1 MERPA
6 TAGLFVYEMLRGEQ
20 FAWKIL
26 ITIYIFTKDSNEG
39 YTEEPPRMGRRE
51 GSDSRWFPGATSN
64 HELVAIP
71 IPSGACMHLL
81 SLGISHHTAPVEVRE
96 RLSLSVDR
104 IKEALAR
111 IGPDAPPE
119 SCLELSEIAVV
130 STCNRLE
137 LYAVSSCGDFADLE
151 EFVRDTTGVAVEDFT
166 PYTIRRSGSDAVSHL
181 FRVAA
186 GLDSMVLGE
195 TQILGQ
201 VTSAYDTWR
210 DYGAMG
216 TVIAALFR
224 AAIHAGKRAHTE
236 TGISRNPG
244 SVSSV
249 AARLAADEIGYIEDA
264 RVVVIGAGE
273 MAELAVEALRHR
285 GAKNITVVN
294 RTKERATELAAKW
307 GAVALGFDKIDE
319 ALAAADIVITSTGA
333 PHVIVTPELVRE
345 ALADRSDQPLMF
357 IDIAVPRDVDP
368 AVREVEGARC
378 YDIDD
383 LEAKLQDSLAERRE
397 CVPAVETILDEE
409 TRAFMAYLSSLDIVP
424 TVMALRAKAEEIR
437 KTETA
442 KALRALSHLAEED
455 RARVEFLAQSVLNRF
470 LHEPTR
476 RLRAVAGQ
484 GKAVEY
490 AAAVRHIFD
499 LSPENKDAN

>member
-1 MERPA
+1 MEAINNYLYLYKSFHKGVYKEAASIAQSARTFRMTWQA
-6 TAGLFVYEMLRGEQ
+6 TTG
-20 FAWKIL
+20 
-26 ITIYIFTKDSNEG
+26 T
-39 YTEEPPRMGRRE
+39 GR
-51 GSDSRWFPGATSN
+51 DP
-64 HELVAIP
+64 H
-71 IPSGACMHLL
+71 PSGACMHLL

-96 RLSLSVDR
+96 RLSLSVEKT
-104 IKEALAR
+104 KETLAR
-111 IGPDAPPE
+111 IGPKASAE
-119 SCLELSEIAVV
+119 SCLELSEVAVV

-137 LYAVSSCGDFADLE
+137 VYAVSSCGDFGDLE
-151 EFVRDTTGVAVEDFT
+151 EFVKETTGVAAEEFA
-166 PYTIRRSGSDAVSHL
+166 PYSVRRSGREAVAHL

-210 DYGAMG
+210 EYGAMG
-216 TVIAALFR
+216 TVVAALFR

-249 AARLAADEIGYIEDA
+249 AARLAADRIGYIEEA

-294 RTKERATELAAKW
+294 RTKERAVELASKW
-307 GAVALGFDKIDE
+307 GAAALGFDKIDE
-319 ALAAADIVITSTGA
+319 ALAAADIVVTSTGA
-333 PHVIVTPELVRE
+333 PHVIVTPELVTE
-345 ALADRSDQPLMF
+345 ALTDRADQPLIF

-368 AVREVEGARC
+368 RVREIEGALC

-397 CVPAVETILDEE
+397 CVPAVETILEE
-409 TRAFMAYLSSLDIVP
+409 EATSFMEYLNSLDIVP
-424 TVMALRAKAEEIR
+424 TVMALRAKAEAIR

-442 KALRALSHLAEED
+442 KALRALAHLAEED

-470 LHEPTR
+470 LHEPTK

-484 GKAVEY
+484 GRAVEY

-499 LSPENKDAN
+499 LAPENKDDN

>member
-1 MERPA
+1 M
-6 TAGLFVYEMLRGEQ
+6 Y
-20 FAWKIL
+20 
-26 ITIYIFTKDSNEG
+26 
-39 YTEEPPRMGRRE
+39 
-51 GSDSRWFPGATSN
+51 
-64 HELVAIP
+64 
-71 IPSGACMHLL
+71 LL

-96 RLSLSVDR
+96 RLSLSTEK

-111 IGPDAPPE
+111 IGPRAPEE
-119 SCLELSEIAVV
+119 SCIELSEVAVV

-151 EFVRDTTGVAVEDFT
+151 EFVEATTGVTAEEFS
-166 PYTIRRSGSDAVSHL
+166 PYSVRRSGRDAVAHL
-181 FRVAA
+181 FRVSA

-201 VTSAYDTWR
+201 VTSSYDLWR
-210 DYGAMG
+210 EYGAMG

-249 AARLAADEIGYIEDA
+249 AARLAADRIGYIEDA

-294 RTKERATELAAKW
+294 RTKERAVELASKW
-307 GAVALGFDKIDE
+307 GAEALGFDKIDE
-319 ALAAADIVITSTGA
+319 ALAMADIVITSTGA

-345 ALADRSDQPLMF
+345 ALSDRQDQPLIF

-368 AVREVEGARC
+368 RVRDVDGAHC

-397 CVPAVETILDEE
+397 CVPQVEAILDEE
-409 TRAFMAYLSSLDIVP
+409 TTAFMEYLNSLDIVP

-442 KALRALSHLAEED
+442 KALRALAHLAEED
-455 RARVEFLAQSVLNRF
+455 RKRVEFLAQSVLNRF

-484 GKAVEY
+484 GRAVEY

-499 LSPENKDAN
+499 LAPENTDAN

>member
-1 MERPA
+1 
-6 TAGLFVYEMLRGEQ
+6 
-20 FAWKIL
+20 
-26 ITIYIFTKDSNEG
+26 
-39 YTEEPPRMGRRE
+39 
-51 GSDSRWFPGATSN
+51 
-64 HELVAIP
+64 
-71 IPSGACMHLL
+71 MHLL

-96 RLSLSVDR
+96 RLNPSAEK

-111 IGPDAPPE
+111 IGPKAPAE
-119 SCLELSEIAVV
+119 SCLELSELAIV

-137 LYAVSSCGDFADLE
+137 LYAVSACGDFDDLE
-151 EFVRDTTGVAVEDFT
+151 EFIRETTGVSAEDFA
-166 PYTIRRSGSDAVSHL
+166 PYAVRRSGREAIAHL

-201 VTSAYDTWR
+201 VTSAYDLWR
-210 DYGAMG
+210 EYGAMG

-249 AARLAADEIGYIEDA
+249 AARLAADRIGFIEEA
-264 RVVVIGAGE
+264 RIVVIGAGE

-285 GAKNITVVN
+285 GAKNITVLN
-294 RTKERATELAAKW
+294 RTKERAVELASRW
-307 GAVALGFDKIDE
+307 GAAALGFDKIDE
-319 ALAAADIVITSTGA
+319 ALSAADIVITSTGA
-333 PHVIVTPELVRE
+333 PHVIVTPELVAE
-345 ALADRSDQPLMF
+345 ALADREDQPLMF

-368 AVREVEGARC
+368 RVREVNGAIC

-397 CVPAVETILDEE
+397 CVPEVEAILEAE
-409 TRAFMAYLSSLDIVP
+409 TAAFMEYLNSLDIVP

-442 KALRALSHLAEED
+442 KALRALAHLAEED

-484 GKAVEY
+484 GRAVEY

-499 LSPENKDAN
+499 LAPENENAN

>member
-1 MERPA
+1 M
-6 TAGLFVYEMLRGEQ
+6 
-20 FAWKIL
+20 
-26 ITIYIFTKDSNEG
+26 
-39 YTEEPPRMGRRE
+39 
-51 GSDSRWFPGATSN
+51 
-64 HELVAIP
+64 
-71 IPSGACMHLL
+71 
-81 SLGISHHTAPVEVRE
+81 RE
-96 RLSLSVDR
+96 RLNPSAEK

-111 IGPDAPPE
+111 IGPKAPAE
-119 SCLELSEIAVV
+119 SCLELSELAIV

-137 LYAVSSCGDFADLE
+137 LYAVSSCGDFGDLE
-151 EFVRDTTGVAVEDFT
+151 EFIRETTGVSAEDFA
-166 PYTIRRSGSDAVSHL
+166 PYAVRRSGREAIAHL

-201 VTSAYDTWR
+201 VTSAYDLWR
-210 DYGAMG
+210 EYGSMG

-249 AARLAADEIGYIEDA
+249 AARLAADRIGFIEEA
-264 RVVVIGAGE
+264 RIVVIGAGE

-285 GAKNITVVN
+285 GAKNITVLN
-294 RTKERATELAAKW
+294 RTKERAVELASRW
-307 GAVALGFDKIDE
+307 GAAALRFDKIDE
-319 ALAAADIVITSTGA
+319 ALSSADIVITSTGA
-333 PHVIVTPELVRE
+333 PHVIVTPELVTE
-345 ALADRSDQPLMF
+345 ALADREDQPLMF

-368 AVREVEGARC
+368 RVREVEGAIC

-397 CVPAVETILDEE
+397 CVPEVEAILEAE
-409 TRAFMAYLSSLDIVP
+409 TRAFMEYLNSLDIVP

-455 RARVEFLAQSVLNRF
+455 RTRVEFLAQSVLNRF

-484 GKAVEY
+484 GRAVEY

-499 LSPENKDAN
+499 LAPENENAN